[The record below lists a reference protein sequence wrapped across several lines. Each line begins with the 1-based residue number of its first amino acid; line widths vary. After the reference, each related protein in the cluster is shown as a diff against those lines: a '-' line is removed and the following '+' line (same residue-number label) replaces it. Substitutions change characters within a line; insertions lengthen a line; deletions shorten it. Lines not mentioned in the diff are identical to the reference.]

1 MNKLDLS
8 VYEENV
14 WEVTMIDGTQLHIK
28 KPTQKQLILLNGY
41 DVKLGE
47 VKTFE
52 DKIKTLNEVALFIL
66 NNNKE
71 DKKYKVKDLEDMQ
84 MDILYAIYFG
94 YGEFVQEAMSN
105 PN

>member
-8 VYEENV
+8 VYAEKV
-14 WEVTMIDGTQLHIK
+14 WEVTMMDGTELHIK
-28 KPTQKQLILLNGY
+28 KPTQKQLIILNGY
-41 DVKLGE
+41 DVKLS
-47 VKTFE
+47 KAKAFE
-52 DKIKTLNEVALFIL
+52 DKIKALNEVTVVIL

-71 DKKYKVKDLEDMQ
+71 GKNYKVEDLEDMQ

-94 YGEFVQEAMSN
+94 YGDFIKEVMSN